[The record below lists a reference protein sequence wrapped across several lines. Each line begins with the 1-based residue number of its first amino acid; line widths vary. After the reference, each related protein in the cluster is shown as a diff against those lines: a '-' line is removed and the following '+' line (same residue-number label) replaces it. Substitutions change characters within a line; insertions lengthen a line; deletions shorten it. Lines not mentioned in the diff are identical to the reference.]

1 MLRFGYMTKTIIKDE
16 ELPGN
21 LSEVSIQISKAFAK
35 LSIDSKAFQETYK
48 DLQIGI
54 NASAL
59 SDLSAKISSGISGHL
74 QNSPLINLSGMSA
87 IPAKTPSMTVPTLGD
102 WYQEPKSLRF
112 EIIIED

>member
-1 MLRFGYMTKTIIKDE
+1 MIERINSDDQL
-16 ELPGN
+16 LGN
-21 LSEVSIQISKAFAK
+21 FSEASSQISKALEK

-59 SDLSAKISSGISGHL
+59 SDLSAKIGSGIAGHL

-87 IPAKTPSMTVPTLGD
+87 MPAKTPSMIVPTLGD
-102 WYQEPKSLRF
+102 WHQEPKRLRF
-112 EIIIED
+112 EVIIEE